1 MNHVAVRALVLALL
15 ACSLPLAATAAG
27 APAGE
32 SSQSIASDALASTSD
47 EPAANETPR
56 HQNPD
61 EYDEAGDD
69 EELESWLAD
78 QLSRQLQDSSVALS
92 EGQYE
97 QAREH
102 LGDDYDERL
111 EQYAE
116 VSGDTGDEDD
126 PAEAYRNAPESQER
140 MANAIEEY
148 HETREEYEEALR
160 EGDQERAHDLAREL
174 EALSDEIDEA
184 GEDAATSYETIDNE
198 TDEDHSDS
206 VAAINESRSQ
216 IESEQ
221 TAVRDEQF
229 VETELDLEVV
239 DETASFDDP
248 MVVRGEVRTAD
259 GEPIEGDLE
268 IRVEDEPVAVGEPS
282 DEWWAGDEADFE
294 FEYRPTDLPLDAE
307 TVTVEYVPD
316 SDTTY
321 LGAEQ
326 ELEVTPEQTT
336 ATIDDLEATDEV
348 AYGEPLSVSGTV
360 TAAGEPVDDV
370 PVAISI
376 DGELLGTVNA
386 SEGTFEGD
394 VETPANVSAGEATVT
409 ASLPYEDR
417 TLTATPAEAPITVA
431 ETETELTATATAI
444 GEEEV
449 AIDGS
454 LATADGDALDN
465 QTLEVRVDGVT
476 AETLET
482 DEDGGIAGTVDTGSV
497 DGEAVTITVSYD
509 DASSNMAAAEVEE
522 TVTMPGNGD
531 SLPIPQSAIVGVSA
545 LLGIGVL
552 GLAGWWRRRSRR
564 DDLDRAPSI
573 AVGGPDRGPDPA
585 VTQDRIDALL
595 ERAAEQLADGRTDT
609 AVRTAHAAVRHAYG
623 SAVGRPGA
631 ATHWEFYREHADD
644 AAADAVPLREL
655 VETYEQ
661 AAFTPDPVTED
672 QAERALETAQRL
684 CEDADLE
691 ATSGSASAAA

>member
-1 MNHVAVRALVLALL
+1 MNQVVVRALVLALL

-32 SSQSIASDALASTSD
+32 SSQSIAGDALASAND
-47 EPAANETPR
+47 DPAANETPP

-69 EELESWLAD
+69 EELESWLSD
-78 QLSRQLQDSSVALS
+78 QLSDQLGDSSVALS

-126 PAEAYRNAPESQER
+126 SAEAYRNASESQER
-140 MANAIEEY
+140 MADTIEEY
-148 HETREEYEEALR
+148 DETRAEYEEALQ

-174 EALSDEIDEA
+174 EALSNEIDEA
-184 GEDAATSYETIDNE
+184 GEDAVTSYETIDNE

-206 VAAINESRSQ
+206 AASVNESRSE

-239 DETASFDDP
+239 DETASLEDP
-248 MVVRGEVRTAD
+248 MVVRGAVRTAD

-282 DEWWAGDEADFE
+282 GDWWAGDENEFE
-294 FEYRPTDLPLDAE
+294 FEYRPTDLALDEE

-316 SDTTY
+316 GDTNY

-326 ELEVTPEQTT
+326 EVEVTPEQTT
-336 ATIDDLEATDEV
+336 ATIDDLTATDEV
-348 AYGEPLSVSGTV
+348 AYGDPLSVSGTV

-370 PVAISI
+370 PVAITV
-376 DGELLGTVNA
+376 DGELIGTVNA
-386 SEGTFEGD
+386 SEGNFEGE
-394 VETPANVSAGEATVT
+394 VETPANVSAGEGTVT

-417 TLTATPAEAPITVA
+417 TLTATPAEAPISVA

-444 GEEEV
+444 GDEEV

-454 LATADGDALDN
+454 LATADGEPLDN
-465 QTLEVRVDGVT
+465 QTLEIQVDGVA
-476 AETLET
+476 AETVET

-497 DGEAVTITVSYD
+497 DGDEVTVAVSYD
-509 DASSNMAAAEVEE
+509 GAGSNMAAAEAEE
-522 TVTMPGNGD
+522 TVTMPDGGD
-531 SLPIPQSAIVGVSA
+531 SLPVPQSAIVGIGA

-573 AVGGPDRGPDPA
+573 AVGGPTRGPDPA
-585 VTQDRIDALL
+585 MTQDRIDALL
-595 ERAAEQLADGRTDT
+595 DRAAEQLADGRTDT

-644 AAADAVPLREL
+644 TADGVPLREL

-661 AAFTPDPVTED
+661 AAFTPDQVTEE
-672 QAERALETAQRL
+672 QAERAVETAERL
-684 CEDADLE
+684 CEEADLE
-691 ATSGSASAAA
+691 ATTGSASAAA

>member
-1 MNHVAVRALVLALL
+1 MNQVVVRALVLTLL

-32 SSQSIASDALASTSD
+32 SSQSIAGDTLASAGD
-47 EPAANETPR
+47 QPVANETPP

-69 EELESWLAD
+69 EELESWLSD
-78 QLSRQLQDSSVALS
+78 QLSDQLQDSSVALS
-92 EGQYE
+92 EGQYD

-116 VSGDTGDEDD
+116 VSGSTGDEDD
-126 PAEAYRNAPESQER
+126 PAEAYRNASESQER
-140 MANAIEEY
+140 MADTIEEY
-148 HETREEYEEALR
+148 HETRAEYEEALQ

-184 GEDAATSYETIDNE
+184 GEDAVTSYETIDNE

-206 VAAINESRSQ
+206 AAAVNESRSE

-239 DETASFDDP
+239 DETASLEDP

-259 GEPIEGDLE
+259 GEPIEDDPE

-282 DEWWAGDEADFE
+282 GDWWAGDENEFE
-294 FEYRPTDLPLDAE
+294 FEYRPTDLALDKE
-307 TVTVEYVPD
+307 TVTAEYVPD
-316 SDTTY
+316 GDTNY

-336 ATIDDLEATDEV
+336 ATIDDLTATDEV
-348 AYGEPLSVSGTV
+348 AYGDPLSVSGAV

-370 PVAISI
+370 PVAISV
-376 DGELLGTVNA
+376 DGELIGTVTA
-386 SEGTFEGD
+386 SEGNFEGEM
-394 VETPANVSAGEATVT
+394 ETPANVSAGEGSVT

-417 TLTATPAEAPITVA
+417 TLTATPAEAPISVA

-454 LATADGDALDN
+454 LATADSEPLDN
-465 QTLEVRVDGVT
+465 QTLEVRVDGVA
-476 AETLET
+476 AETIET

-497 DGEAVTITVSYD
+497 DGEEVTVAISYD
-509 DASSNMAAAEVEE
+509 DAGSNMAAAETEE
-522 TVTMPGNGD
+522 TVTMPDGSD
-531 SLPIPQSAIVGVSA
+531 SLPVPQSAIVGIGA

-564 DDLDRAPSI
+564 DDVDRAPSI
-573 AVGGPDRGPDPA
+573 AVGGPTRGPDPA
-585 VTQDRIDALL
+585 MTQDRIDALL
-595 ERAAEQLADGRTDT
+595 DRAAEQLADGRTDT

-631 ATHWEFYREHADD
+631 ATHWEFYREHVDD
-644 AAADAVPLREL
+644 AAADGVPLREL

-661 AAFTPDPVTED
+661 AAFRPDSVTEE
-672 QAERALETAQRL
+672 QAERALETAERL
-684 CEDADLE
+684 CEEADLE
-691 ATSGSASAAA
+691 ATTGSASAAA